1 MRSLRGEGKTCS
13 IVGPDIHSP
22 GEEVDRGRVP
32 EPVRGRGLP
41 DSPGGLRRRGVAAA
55 AMTDRTDVAVSGSLD
70 VPLAAGSAVLF
81 HRLGP
86 GATMSYA

>member
-22 GEEVDRGRVP
+22 SEEVDRGCAP

-41 DSPGGLRRRGVAAA
+41 DSPGGLRRRGVAVAA
-55 AMTDRTDVAVSGSLD
+55 VTDRTDVAVSGLRD

-81 HRLGP
+81 RLGP
-86 GATMSYA
+86 GAAMSYA

>member
-1 MRSLRGEGKTCS
+1 MGVRLSQCEVEGYLILPVVC
-13 IVGPDIHSP
+13 GAAESP
-22 GEEVDRGRVP
+22 
-32 EPVRGRGLP
+32 
-41 DSPGGLRRRGVAAA
+41 AA

-86 GATMSYA
+86 GAAMSYA